1 VAANREPSARPW
13 LSPSPS
19 ADGPLPGSPAP
30 AWRAASA
37 PIDVGPP
44 AYLPAVLIIA
54 GLFSLLV
61 SGTGLIVVARLRR
74 QW

>member
-1 VAANREPSARPW
+1 VAANREPSEWPG

-37 PIDVGPP
+37 PIGVGPP
-44 AYLPAVLIIA
+44 AYLPAALIIA
-54 GLFSLLV
+54 GLVGLFV